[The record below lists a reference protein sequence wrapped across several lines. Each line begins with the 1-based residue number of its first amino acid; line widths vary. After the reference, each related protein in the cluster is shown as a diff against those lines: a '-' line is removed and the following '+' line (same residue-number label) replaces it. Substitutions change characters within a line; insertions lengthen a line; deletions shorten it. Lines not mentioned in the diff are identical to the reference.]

1 MISELWH
8 RAQPSRKLINT
19 GCRRRRTAPACR
31 PLPTLLQPFR
41 RDFLLPF
48 PSASSFPAAVSPPAP
63 HRCPFSPSGM
73 GRAGMSLGRTSSLWE
88 LHPHQAAL
96 GSPRAFL
103 RWHPLPWNKSPFKRH
118 QLGLSPSPLLP
129 RQQSCPSLPSLSFL
143 VTFPGNKLQGA
154 IMPCAKENIKAAT
167 ISVEDGARQAATQ
180 KRAVKFI
187 KLPVGWSTHL
197 QCTRSPSELS
207 EISLLFLLLLFSPF
221 YKEPNKKV

>member
-1 MISELWH
+1 MERLH
-8 RAQPSRKLINT
+8 DLGAVAPSAAKQKINKHWLPPP
-19 GCRRRRTAPACR
+19 CRPRLPPPLHPAPAFPPGFPPSL
-31 PLPTLLQPFR
+31 PLC
-41 RDFLLPF
+41 FLLPCGRF
-48 PSASSFPAAVSPPAP
+48 
-63 HRCPFSPSGM
+63 CPFSPSGT
-73 GRAGMSLGRTSSLWE
+73 GGAGMSLGRTPSLWE

-103 RWHPLPWNKSPFKRH
+103 RWHPLPWNKSPFKRR
-118 QLGLSPSPLLP
+118 QLCLSPSPLLP
-129 RQQSCPSLPSLSFL
+129 RQQSCPSLPFLSFL